1 MHKILDK
8 QIRKFFGNPDS
19 IPGELRTLLENIDRT
34 YKHLDEDRALLER
47 SLELSSKELIEINS
61 KLQLEIKKVN
71 FQALQLEEGKIKD
84 EAILSSIGDGMIVT
98 DRNGKVVII
107 NSQAEIMLGWRL
119 DEIKDKDMFDFVSVL
134 DKDGGLVNKNDNPI
148 YLAMFSGQKT
158 TNSSYY
164 YVRRDHTKFP
174 VAITASPVTLG
185 GEVTGTIFIFRDIT
199 READVDRAKTE
210 FVSLAS
216 HQMRTP
222 LSTIRW
228 YAEMLLSG
236 DAGGLNDKQKEYLN
250 IAYISTRR
258 MIDLINSLLNVS
270 RLELGTF
277 SVEPEL
283 TDLREIADYAVKE
296 LEPQISRNQLVLK
309 KHYDSSLPKI
319 NVDPKLMQI
328 IFQNL
333 ISNAIKYTSAGGNIY
348 VAIEKKGE
356 EALVKVSDTGYGIP
370 RYQQDQVFTKLFRA
384 DNIKEKDPEGTG
396 LGLYIIRSIIDKI
409 GGRIW
414 FESVENK
421 GTTFYA
427 TIPLAGMTKKQ
438 GSKQLNHK

>member
-8 QIRKFFGNPDS
+8 QIRKFFGKPDS
-19 IPGELRTLLENIDRT
+19 IPDELHTLFENIDRT

-61 KLQLEIKKVN
+61 KLQQEIKKVN
-71 FQALQLEEGKIKD
+71 FQALKLEESKIKD

-98 DRNGKVVII
+98 DKNGKII
-107 NSQAEIMLGWRL
+107 IMSSQAEVMLGWRF
-119 DEIKDKDMFDFVSVL
+119 DEIKDKDMIDFIPAL
-134 DKDGGLVNKNDNPI
+134 DKDGILINKNQHPV
-148 YLAMFSGQKT
+148 YLAVSLGHKV

-164 YVRRDHTKFP
+164 YIRRNNTKFP
-174 VAITASPVTLG
+174 VAITASPVILD
-185 GEVTGTIFIFRDIT
+185 GEITGAILVFRDIT
-199 READVDRAKTE
+199 REVDIDKAKTE

-228 YAEMLLSG
+228 YIEMLISG

-250 IAYISTRR
+250 VAYISTRR

-277 SVEPEL
+277 SVEPEP
-283 TDLREIADYAVKE
+283 TDLKKIADFAIKE
-296 LEPQISRNQLVLK
+296 LEPQINRRRLILIRDYESNLSQ
-309 KHYDSSLPKI
+309 I

-328 IFQNL
+328 IFQNF
-333 ISNAIKYTSAGGNIY
+333 ISNAVKYTPAGGNIS
-348 VAIEKKGE
+348 VGIEKKGE
-356 EALVKVSDTGYGIP
+356 EILIKVSDTGYGIP
-370 RYQQDQVFTKLFRA
+370 RYQQDQIFTKLFRA

-396 LGLYIIRSIIDKI
+396 LGLYIVKSIIDNA
-409 GGRIW
+409 GGKVW
-414 FESVENK
+414 FESNENK

-427 TIPLAGMTKKQ
+427 TIPFVGMTKRE
-438 GSKQLNHK
+438 GSRQLNYK